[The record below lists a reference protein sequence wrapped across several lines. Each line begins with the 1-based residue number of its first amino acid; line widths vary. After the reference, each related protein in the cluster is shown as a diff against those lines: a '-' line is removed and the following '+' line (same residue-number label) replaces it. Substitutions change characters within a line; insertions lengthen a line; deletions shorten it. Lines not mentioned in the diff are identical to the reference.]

1 VVVAVVVAVAA
12 VLLVSGCG
20 GRDAA
25 RSTTRVSNPVSITSA
40 PVQIANTRLGR
51 VAYRTI
57 GSGPPLLLI
66 IGYRGIMEHWDRRF
80 VDALARQH
88 RVIIFDNAGV
98 GRTQAVRAPLTIDA
112 MADQTS
118 ALIGALHLGRTDVL
132 GWSMGG
138 MIAQALAVRHPS
150 QVRRLVLCATS
161 PGNGAAVL
169 PSRQVLDAFETDRL
183 ETAIAFL
190 FPAGR
195 TAAQD
200 AYLAAISS
208 YPAAAPVPAATFAAQ
223 RRAMDAWWVGTD
235 AAGQKT
241 ATIAVPTL
249 IAAGTAD
256 KVAPIA
262 NSRELAKLIP
272 NAKLKLYPD
281 ASHAF
286 LFQDQ
291 ATFLPL
297 VESFLRG

>member
-1 VVVAVVVAVAA
+1 MQ
-12 VLLVSGCG
+12 
-20 GRDAA
+20 
-25 RSTTRVSNPVSITSA
+25 T
-40 PVQIANTRLGR
+40 ANTGLGR

-66 IGYRGIMEHWDRRF
+66 IGYRGIMEHWDRRL

-88 RVIIFDNAGV
+88 RVITFDNAGV

-118 ALIGALHLGRTDVL
+118 ALIGALDLGRTDVL

-150 QVRRLVLCATS
+150 QVRRLVLCATA

-183 ETAIAFL
+183 ETVMATL

-208 YPAAAPVPAATFAAQ
+208 YPAAPPVPAATLAAQ
-223 RRAMDAWWVGTD
+223 RHALDAWLAGTD
-235 AAGQKT
+235 PAGKKT

-256 KVAPIA
+256 KIAPIA
-262 NSRELAKLIP
+262 NSRKLAKLIP
-272 NAKLKLYPD
+272 NAKLQLYPD

-291 ATFLPL
+291 TSFLPL
-297 VESFLRG
+297 IESFLRG

>member
-1 VVVAVVVAVAA
+1 MAGAAVVSAA
-12 VLLVSGCG
+12 GSGARG
-20 GRDAA
+20 AA
-25 RSTTRVSNPVSITSA
+25 GSTTRVPSPVSITSA
-40 PVQIANTRLGR
+40 PVQTANTRLGR
-51 VAYRTI
+51 VAYRTT

-66 IGYRGIMEHWDRRF
+66 IGYRGIMEHWEPRL

-88 RVIIFDNAGV
+88 RVITFDNAGV

-138 MIAQALAVRHPS
+138 MIAQALAVRHAS

-161 PGNGAAVL
+161 PGDGMAVR
-169 PSRQVLDAFETDRL
+169 PSRRELDEFDLAV
-183 ETAIAFL
+183 L
-190 FPAGR
+190 FPAGH
-195 TAAQD
+195 TAAEN
-200 AYLAAISS
+200 AFLAGISS
-208 YPAAAPVPAATFAAQ
+208 YPAAPDVPAATVAAQ
-223 RRAMDAWWVGTD
+223 RHALDAWWSGKD
-235 AAGQKT
+235 PAGKKT

-249 IAAGTAD
+249 IADGTED
-256 KVAPIA
+256 KLAPIA

-272 NAKLKLYPD
+272 NAKLQLYSG
-281 ASHAF
+281 AGHAF

-297 VESFLRG
+297 VESFLGG

>member
-1 VVVAVVVAVAA
+1 
-12 VLLVSGCG
+12 
-20 GRDAA
+20 
-25 RSTTRVSNPVSITSA
+25 
-40 PVQIANTRLGR
+40 VQTANTRLGR
-51 VAYRTI
+51 VAYRAT

-66 IGYRGIMEHWDRRF
+66 IGYRGIMEHWEPRL

-88 RVIIFDNAGV
+88 RVITFDNAGV

-150 QVRRLVLCATS
+150 EVRRLVLCATAS
-161 PGNGAAVL
+161 GDGTAVR
-169 PSRQVLDAFETDRL
+169 PSRQVLDLFESDDPK
-183 ETAIAFL
+183 EVMAVL
-190 FPAGR
+190 FPAGH
-195 TAAQD
+195 TAAQN
-200 AYLAAISS
+200 AFLAGISS
-208 YPAAAPVPAATFAAQ
+208 YPAAPPIPAATVAAQ
-223 RRAMDAWWVGTD
+223 RLAIDAWWAGSD
-235 AAGQKT
+235 AAGKKT

-249 IAAGTAD
+249 IADGTAD
-256 KVAPIA
+256 KIDPIA

-272 NAKLKLYPD
+272 NAKLQLYPG
-281 ASHAF
+281 AGHAF

-297 VESFLRG
+297 VESFLGG

>member
-1 VVVAVVVAVAA
+1 MVVSVVAAGAA
-12 VLLVSGCG
+12 GLLVSGCG
-20 GRDAA
+20 GRGAA
-25 RSTTRVSNPVSITSA
+25 GSTTRVPKPVSITSA
-40 PVQIANTRLGR
+40 RVRTANTAQGR

-66 IGYRGIMEHWDRRF
+66 IGFNGPMEYWDPRL

-88 RVIIFDNAGV
+88 RVITFDNAGV
-98 GRTQAVRAPLTIDA
+98 GRTQAVVRAPLTIDA

-150 QVRRLVLCATS
+150 QVRRLVLCATA
-161 PGNGAAVL
+161 PGNGAAVR
-169 PSRQVLDAFETDRL
+169 PSRQVLNAFESGKLQTV
-183 ETAIAFL
+183 IAAL

-195 TAAQD
+195 TAWN
-200 AYLAAISS
+200 AYLAATSK
-208 YPAAAPVPAATFAAQ
+208 YPVAPAVPAATVAAQ
-223 RRAMDAWWVGTD
+223 RHAIDAWWAGTD
-235 AAGQKT
+235 AAGKKT

-256 KVAPIA
+256 KVDPIA

-272 NAKLKLYPD
+272 NAKLQLYSD
-281 ASHAF
+281 AGHAF
-286 LFQDQ
+286 LFQDR

-297 VESFLRG
+297 VESFLGG

>member
-1 VVVAVVVAVAA
+1 MAVAA
-12 VLLVSGCG
+12 VLLGSGCG
-20 GRDAA
+20 GDGAA
-25 RSTTRVSNPVSITSA
+25 SSTTRASTSVSITTA

-51 VAYRTI
+51 VGYRTI

-80 VDALARQH
+80 VDALARRH
-88 RVIIFDNAGV
+88 RVITFDNAGV

-150 QVRRLVLCATS
+150 QVRRLVLCATA

-195 TAAQD
+195 KAAQD

-208 YPAAAPVPAATFAAQ
+208 YPAAPPVPAATFAAQ
-223 RRAMDAWWVGTD
+223 RHAIDAWWAGTD
-235 AAGQKT
+235 AAGKKT
-241 ATIAVPTL
+241 VTIAVPTL
-249 IAAGTAD
+249 IAAGAAD
-256 KVAPIA
+256 KIAPIA

-272 NAKLKLYPD
+272 NAKLQLYPD
-281 ASHAF
+281 AGHAF
-286 LFQDQ
+286 LFQDR

-297 VESFLRG
+297 IESFLRG